1 MGKASEQ
8 HAGSWM
14 VTCLVS
20 GYVWEV
26 FDREDARKAEEVA
39 LVETA
44 QDYLARINEEAR
56 HG

>member
-1 MGKASEQ
+1 MGKASEKQ
-8 HAGSWM
+8 AGSWM

-44 QDYLARINEEAR
+44 QDYLARINEEAQ